1 MKGSTDASAAR
12 PRLFPPP
19 VTMGVLLLLL
29 LAALSAT
36 SNYLAFV
43 PWEGATGAMR
53 IHWPWWRT
61 FLVAAGQWLLLLPF
75 ILVIGSIVA
84 KAPLDRARWP
94 RSLCRHA
101 LAILLMAP
109 LYLLISKG
117 LYFLI
122 NAAVSSWAE
131 AREILAQFPLRVLLS
146 NLFAFP
152 VVYGA
157 LAALCYAWTFRR
169 REREKEHRA
178 ALLERQLAQAQ
189 LQMLRMQL
197 NPHFLFN
204 TLNSIVTLMRRDP
217 DTAEGMML
225 SLTDF
230 LRSAL
235 EEGTGLETPLSQ
247 ELEMV
252 ERYLAIEC
260 LRFPGRLRL
269 ERDIHPE
276 ALHVSIPS
284 FLLQPLVENAVR
296 HGLAPRASGGSLRIQ
311 ARLEGNALCLA
322 VEDDGVGLRQGKP
335 GRTGALGLANT
346 RERLAQHYGSRARF
360 EAGARPGGGFRVT
373 MVLPFE
379 PSEASA

>member
-1 MKGSTDASAAR
+1 
-12 PRLFPPP
+12 
-19 VTMGVLLLLL
+19 MGILLLLL
-29 LAALSAT
+29 MAALSAT

-53 IHWPWWRT
+53 VHWPWWRT
-61 FLVAAGQWLLLLPF
+61 FLVSAGQWLALLPF
-75 ILVIGSIVA
+75 ILVVARIVA
-84 KAPLDRARWP
+84 HAPLDRERWP
-94 RSLCRHA
+94 RSLSRHV
-101 LAILLMAP
+101 LAILVLAP

-122 NAAVSSWAE
+122 NAAVSSWGE
-131 AREILAQFPLRVLLS
+131 AREILAQFPPRVLLS

-204 TLNSIVTLMRRDP
+204 TLNGIVTLMRRDP
-217 DTAEGMML
+217 DTAEEMML
-225 SLTDF
+225 SLTAF

-260 LRFPGRLRL
+260 LRFPGRIRL

-276 ALHVSIPS
+276 ALHLSVPS

-296 HGLAPRASGGSLRIQ
+296 HGLVPKASGGSLRIQ

-322 VEDDGVGLRQGKP
+322 VEDNGVGPRAGKP
-335 GRTGALGLANT
+335 GRMGGLGLANT
-346 RERLAQHYGSRARF
+346 RERLAQHYGSRGRF
-360 EAGARPGGGFRVT
+360 EAGARPEGGFRVA
-373 MVLPFE
+373 MVLPLA

>member
-1 MKGSTDASAAR
+1 MKGSTEASAAR
-12 PRLFPPP
+12 PHTFSPP
-19 VTMGVLLLLL
+19 VTMGILLLLL

-36 SNYLAFV
+36 SNYLSFV

-61 FLVAAGQWLLLLPF
+61 FLVTTGQWLALLPF
-75 ILVIGSIVA
+75 ILVIARIVA
-84 KAPLDRARWP
+84 NAPLDREHWP
-94 RSLCRHA
+94 RSLSRHA
-101 LAILLMAP
+101 LAILVLAP
-109 LYLLISKG
+109 LYFLITKG
-117 LYFLI
+117 LYFLV
-122 NAAVSSWAE
+122 NATVSSWAE
-131 AREILAQFPLRVLLS
+131 AQEILAKFPFRVLLA

-178 ALLERQLAQAQ
+178 AMLERQLALAQ

-217 DTAEGMML
+217 DTAERMML
-225 SLTDF
+225 ALTDF

-235 EEGTGLETPLSQ
+235 DEGTGLETPLAQ

-260 LRFPGRLRL
+260 LRFPGRITL

-276 ALHVSIPS
+276 ALHVSVPS

-296 HGLAPRASGGSLRIQ
+296 HGLGPRAAGGFLRIQ
-311 ARLEGNALCLA
+311 ARLEGDALRLA
-322 VEDDGVGLRQGKP
+322 VEDDGVGPQGGKP
-335 GRTGALGLANT
+335 RRTGGLGLANT
-346 RERLAQHYGSRARF
+346 RERLAQRYGSRARF
-360 EAGARPGGGFRVT
+360 EAGARSGGGFRVA
-373 MVLPFE
+373 MVLPLE
-379 PSEASA
+379 PAEASA